1 MVLNPETLR
10 LDKCY
15 HCGEDCKE
23 DTLLFEEKQFCC
35 DGCKVVYELLNENG
49 LCNYYQIENAPGINR
64 KKKHDIRFGWLNDDS
79 ILESLAKFRLDN
91 QIHIELYVPGM
102 HCSSCIWLLEN
113 LNRLNSG
120 VLSSRVDFPRKKVFV
135 VFDLAKVSLS
145 ELAVMLA
152 TIGYEPSFSL
162 SDTEKRKSNA
172 KNRYYWYKIGVA
184 GFCFG
189 NVMMLSFPEYFA
201 GSETSISAEMK
212 QLFGYLNIAL
222 ALPVLFYSS
231 IDFFRSAWGALKQR
245 YVNIDAPIALALIV
259 TFLRSIYD
267 IAFDAGPGYMDTFT
281 GLVFF
286 MLIGRMFQNKTYDAL
301 SFERDYKSYFPVA
314 VTRFNEQGEKSVHVN
329 DLLPGDNIRLRNKEI
344 LPSDSYLVSDYAKI
358 DYSFVTGESAAVT
371 KRKGELIFAGAIIEG
386 LAVDLKVKKSVS
398 QSYLTQLWNNTS
410 DEQEHERQ
418 KGALITKINLYF
430 SSVVMLIALSA
441 GIYWGFSDGL
451 RAMNAVTTILII
463 ACPCALL
470 LSSTFTNGNMLRLL
484 GRRGVYLKNA
494 FVIEALRCTDAIV
507 FDKTGTITR
516 ADDANIIFKGE
527 VLENKHLSLIAS
539 AVSQSNHPLSRMLF
553 QKLNNKNILKPEA
566 FQEIPGKGIIGQFNN
581 QEILIG
587 SAAFAGALQSA
598 DELNLTK
605 VYINIDGKLL
615 GYFEFRNAYR
625 HGIQDMIKALKHSG
639 KEIYLLSG
647 DNDSE
652 AKVLAP
658 WFDGIEKLRFNC
670 KPDEKKQF
678 IAALQANGKRV
689 VMVGDGL
696 NDAGALQQSDAG
708 IAVSDNINNFSP
720 ACDGIIKGE
729 TLPIFNKVLDYAAQ
743 SKNVLFTSFGLSLI
757 YNALGLYFAV
767 QGLLAPVIAAII
779 MPVSSITIVLLTTGL
794 SSFLFRKVR

>member
-1 MVLNPETLR
+1 MALNPETLR

-64 KKKHDIRFGWLNDDS
+64 KKKHDTRFGWLDDDS

-201 GSETSISAEMK
+201 GSETSISGEMK

-441 GIYWGFSDGL
+441 GTYWGFSDGL

-484 GRRGVYLKNA
+484 GRKGVYLKNA
-494 FVIEALRCTDAIV
+494 FVIEALRRADAIV

-527 VLENKHLSLIAS
+527 VLDNKHLSLIAS

-553 QKLNNKNILKPEA
+553 EKLNNKNILKPEA

-605 VYINIDGKLL
+605 VYINIDGKQL

-658 WFDGIEKLRFNC
+658 WFDGVDKLRFNC

-729 TLPIFNKVLDYAAQ
+729 TLPIFNKVLDYAAH